1 MKKTKKQKTKNK
13 TKDSYLFFSFC
24 EAMGFQKKKEKI
36 ERRKKIGKK
45 KNCILLKANVVFF
58 FHLSADVAILTTQI

>member
-36 ERRKKIGKK
+36 KRRKKIGKK
-45 KNCILLKANVVFF
+45 KKILYIIK
-58 FHLSADVAILTTQI
+58 S